1 MPNPRK
7 KGIINWYQFYLSR
20 RGSDVHS
27 SIFRFHPEEWFT
39 PCHFTPEGGPKVIHA
54 AGKGPGVAD
63 GIRKERTRKGAG
75 GSI

>member
-1 MPNPRK
+1 MVSAHLAAEFKHVLPKCLLLGK

-39 PCHFTPEGGPKVIHA
+39 PCHFTPERGSKVIHA
-54 AGKGPGVAD
+54 AGKGP
-63 GIRKERTRKGAG
+63 K
-75 GSI
+75 